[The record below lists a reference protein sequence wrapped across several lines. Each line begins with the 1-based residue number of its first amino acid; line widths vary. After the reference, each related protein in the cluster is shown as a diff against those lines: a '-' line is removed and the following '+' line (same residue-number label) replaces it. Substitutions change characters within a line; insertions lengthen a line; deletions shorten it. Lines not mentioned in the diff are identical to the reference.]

1 MTRGFVTIA
10 TGKENYYRI
19 AAALLRSYRHFSAR
33 PEPFAI
39 LCETTN
45 RYTDLFDRA
54 VLLKDPVRTYAD
66 KLSLPEHL
74 PFDENIF
81 IDADCLA
88 YRDLN
93 DFWTVFD
100 GADDFSAFGR
110 NYPLDYRYGWF
121 RREDTGI
128 WRDRVTYIPD
138 FIGGVYFL
146 RKTDALREFYR
157 IAREIEATYGEY
169 VFRQFTKVADEPVF
183 ALAMSVC
190 GFRTMDARS
199 PDVCFYPH
207 ATYFES
213 DIAAGTVE
221 YESMYTPERGRISGP
236 YMVHWGSG
244 NTKRL
249 PYLLEEYRLDRVCS
263 GKPAGKAALKAAEAR
278 LRATVSVKA
287 AWRNASR
294 KAGKLKK
301 RVRRKLG
308 KLFRIVFPKGR

>member
-19 AAALLRSYRHFSAR
+19 AAALLRSYRHFSQR

-45 RYTDLFDRA
+45 RYTDLFDLA
-54 VLLKDPVRTYAD
+54 VVLPDPRRSYVD

-93 DFWTVFD
+93 DFWTVFE

-121 RREDTGI
+121 RLEDTGI
-128 WRDRVTYIPD
+128 WRDHVTYVPD

-146 RKTDALREFYR
+146 RRTDALQEFYR
-157 IAREIEATYGEY
+157 IARRIESTYGDY
-169 VFRQFTKVADEPVF
+169 TFRQFQKVADEPVF

-190 GFRTMDARS
+190 GFRTMDKKS
-199 PDVCFYPH
+199 PDVCFFPH
-207 ATYFES
+207 TTYFES
-213 DIAAGTVE
+213 DIAAGTAE
-221 YESMYTPERGRISGP
+221 YEDRYTPERGRISRP

-244 NTKRL
+244 NTRRM
-249 PYLLEEYRLDRVCS
+249 PYLLERYRLDRVLC
-263 GKPAGKAALKAAEAR
+263 GKPAGKAALKAAKVR
-278 LRATVSVKA
+278 LGVKA
-287 AWRNASR
+287 VVEDTWIREQ
-294 KAGKLKK
+294 
-301 RVRRKLG
+301 RKLR
-308 KLFRIVFPKGR
+308 KLVKRIKRKLRKILAPVCRKG